1 MNATKAQG
9 GSMKS
14 TAVNKL
20 IYLLLSASV
29 ILLMTGGC
37 SAPKQIGDI
46 EVKPTKGHSVVIGKF
61 ALFKNGEKQKWTS
74 TFFANRSL
82 HLNILPDG
90 KQKALIYKV
99 DKSGSFYWDL
109 APGNYTILSYRL
121 QDGSSIQGAEIRYR
135 FTVPEKEENIYIGD
149 LSMHHLAAWYK
160 IDVEDKFD
168 EASDTF
174 VHRYPDLPKP
184 VKSLMT
190 PEPKP
195 WKESTFQYICSEQ
208 WGLDCSENF
217 KGVTAL
223 TPDVSHGRFEET
235 DTLIPVFS
243 WEPSSREDV
252 TYDLVIYEAVECT
265 YDPLGAKKDY
275 IKGPIALYEENLEQP
290 TFQLKQPLK
299 KGKKYLW
306 SVRLRS
312 SDGVT
317 SWSTLSHSYFLL
329 FAWGSGYG
337 EWFKFETP
345 NK

>member
-1 MNATKAQG
+1 
-9 GSMKS
+9 
-14 TAVNKL
+14 
-20 IYLLLSASV
+20 
-29 ILLMTGGC
+29 
-37 SAPKQIGDI
+37 
-46 EVKPTKGHSVVIGKF
+46 
-61 ALFKNGEKQKWTS
+61 
-74 TFFANRSL
+74 
-82 HLNILPDG
+82 
-90 KQKALIYKV
+90 
-99 DKSGSFYWDL
+99 
-109 APGNYTILSYRL
+109 
-121 QDGSSIQGAEIRYR
+121 
-135 FTVPEKEENIYIGD
+135 
-149 LSMHHLAAWYK
+149 
-160 IDVEDKFD
+160 
-168 EASDTF
+168 
-174 VHRYPDLPKP
+174 
-184 VKSLMT
+184 
-190 PEPKP
+190 
-195 WKESTFQYICSEQ
+195 
-208 WGLDCSENF
+208 F